1 MAAATY
7 YVPVLLPCI
16 RLMYMTLQLLSI
28 VNLQLLSILR
38 HGMSSHDLACR
49 QAAVAKYFVSVL
61 VAMYLARSIRNI
73 HTGNASPAGPS
84 ASALTGRGRPA
95 CRG

>member
-61 VAMYLARSIRNI
+61 VAMYLARSIFIPN
-73 HTGNASPAGPS
+73 NSPALR
-84 ASALTGRGRPA
+84 ATAKLGRARIKRRP
-95 CRG
+95 